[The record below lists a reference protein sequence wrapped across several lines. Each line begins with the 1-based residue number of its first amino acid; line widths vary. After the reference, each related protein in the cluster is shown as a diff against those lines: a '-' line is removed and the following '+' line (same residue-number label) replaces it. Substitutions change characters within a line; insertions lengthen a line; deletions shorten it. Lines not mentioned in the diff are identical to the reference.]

1 MMRRRETSEERAFRA
16 WQKKHDTGEAGAAT
30 AARRL
35 LAVPG
40 RDGRSKTTKSRSKD
54 RGEGSEGGWT
64 CVIVG
69 ENARVAQ
76 KISRAVADVGLP
88 CASVV
93 NRANKTR
100 DGANVRGEECEVKR
114 ARAADVK
121 LMSRARHVVATEHN
135 DGAHVAALLRRCARD
150 AA

>member
-1 MMRRRETSEERAFRA
+1 M
-16 WQKKHDTGEAGAAT
+16 
-30 AARRL
+30 

-40 RDGRSKTTKSRSKD
+40 RDGSSKKTKSRS
-54 RGEGSEGGWT
+54 RAGEGSEGGWH
-64 CVIVG
+64 CAIVG
-69 ENARVAQ
+69 ENARVAG
-76 KISRAVADVGLP
+76 KISRAVVDAGLP

-93 NRANKTR
+93 NRAVPGGEARERKRADN
-100 DGANVRGEECEVKR
+100 DEECEVKR

-121 LMSRARHVVATEHN
+121 LMSRARHVVSTEHN

>member
-1 MMRRRETSEERAFRA
+1 M
-16 WQKKHDTGEAGAAT
+16 
-30 AARRL
+30 
-35 LAVPG
+35 
-40 RDGRSKTTKSRSKD
+40 
-54 RGEGSEGGWT
+54 
-64 CVIVG
+64 G

-100 DGANVRGEECEVKR
+100 DAANVRGECEVKR